1 MFVALWE
8 YEVKPGC
15 EERFEKVYGPEGDWA
30 KLFRRDSNYQETRL
44 LRDVARPTIY
54 LTLDFWSSRQA
65 YERFME
71 THAAEY
77 KALDAEGEKL
87 TLGERRIGCF
97 ETVSPESEVKE
108 RRSEI

>member
-1 MFVALWE
+1 M
-8 YEVKPGC
+8 
-15 EERFEKVYGPEGDWA
+15 
-30 KLFRRDSNYQETRL
+30 